1 MKNPTMIYKAPG
13 PHEIHG
19 GRFDYRIIDAD
30 EEGELEQAVADGWHL
45 TTTAALEAHEAGE
58 TSNAAKKA
66 AEDAAKDNAPP
77 TRDELITKAKELGLT
92 FGPNTASKKL
102 GEMIDAKLLENAAA
116 LALQQAGGRE

>member
-19 GRFDYRIIDAD
+19 GHFDYRIIDAD
-30 EEGELEQAVADGWHL
+30 DEGELEQAVDDGWHL
-45 TTTAALEAHEAGE
+45 TTPAALEAHEAGKSGG
-58 TSNAAKKA
+58 TKPA
-66 AEDAAKDNAPP
+66 DDNAPP

-116 LALQQAGGRE
+116 LALQQAGVQE

>member
-13 PHEIHG
+13 LHEIHG

-45 TTTAALEAHEAGE
+45 TTTAAREAHEAGE
-58 TSNAAKKA
+58 TS
-66 AEDAAKDNAPP
+66 DAAKDNAPP

-116 LALQQAGGRE
+116 LALQQAGGQE